1 MPITGLAGFDPLKF
15 YTDIDF
21 KVPDYLNVK
30 PDPNLFGN
38 VSFYPNEAPP
48 NFYTDVDFK
57 VPDYLNV
64 KPDPDLF
71 EGVSFYPNEAPQT
84 TQAPKKQMGFGDY
97 LGAAADLAEGI
108 SSAVRAYKGYP
119 DRNQGSF
126 RPSGNRLGQF
136 MRLLQQVEDKTQRE
150 DPRLGAYKEAIKSI
164 FQDPDVL
171 SDFIVRAEELKKKKE
186 AEKASGQIV
195 DPTQATPVQ

>member
-1 MPITGLAGFDPLKF
+1 MPITGFAGFDPLKF
-15 YTDIDF
+15 YTDVDF
-21 KVPDYLNVK
+21 RVPDYSNVK
-30 PDPNLFGN
+30 P
-38 VSFYPNEAPP
+38 V
-48 NFYTDVDFK
+48 
-57 VPDYLNV
+57 
-64 KPDPDLF
+64 PDLF
-71 EGVSFYPNEAPQT
+71 ENLPYYPNEAPQT
-84 TQAPKKQMGFGDY
+84 TQAPQKQMGFGDY

-150 DPRLGAYKEAIKSI
+150 DPRLGAYKQAIKSI
-164 FQDPDVL
+164 FEDPDVL

>member
-1 MPITGLAGFDPLKF
+1 MPITGLAGFDPLK
-15 YTDIDF
+15 
-21 KVPDYLNVK
+21 
-30 PDPNLFGN
+30 
-38 VSFYPNEAPP
+38 
-48 NFYTDVDFK
+48 FYTDVDFK

-97 LGAAADLAEGI
+97 LGAAADIAEGL
-108 SSAVRAYKGYP
+108 SSAIRAYKGYP

-126 RPSGNRLGQF
+126 RPSGDRLGQF

-171 SDFIVRAEELKKKKE
+171 SDFIVRAEELKKKQE

>member
-1 MPITGLAGFDPLKF
+1 MPITGFAGFDPLQ
-15 YTDIDF
+15 
-21 KVPDYLNVK
+21 
-30 PDPNLFGN
+30 
-38 VSFYPNEAPP
+38 
-48 NFYTDVDFK
+48 FYTDVDFK
-57 VPDYLNV
+57 IPGYLDV
-64 KPDPDLF
+64 KSDPNLF
-71 EGVSFYPNEAPQT
+71 EKLPYYPNEAPQT

-126 RPSGNRLGQF
+126 RPSGDRLGQF